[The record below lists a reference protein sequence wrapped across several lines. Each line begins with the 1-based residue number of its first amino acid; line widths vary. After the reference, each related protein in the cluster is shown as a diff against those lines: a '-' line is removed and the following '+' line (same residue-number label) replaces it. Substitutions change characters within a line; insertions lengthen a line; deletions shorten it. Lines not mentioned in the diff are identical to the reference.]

1 MYYRAL
7 LLKLFDEAYDEND
20 GEFSPMTIFL
30 IIIFKLNFCCKDN
43 MDKKLL
49 INRNFFRIESV
60 CEGISH

>member
-7 LLKLFDEAYDEND
+7 SLKLFDEAYDKND
-20 GEFSPMTIFL
+20 GEISPMTIFL

-49 INRNFFRIESV
+49 NKQKFFQNRI
-60 CEGISH
+60 GM

>member
-20 GEFSPMTIFL
+20 GEFSPMMIFL

-49 INRNFFRIESV
+49 NK
-60 CEGISH
+60 